1 MKQKTF
7 PSRRG
12 YKWRIFL
19 NSFLVLAVVL
29 ICWTVSGFAL
39 PSRLAFRVMERQRL
53 LTASE
58 ILLDEGLSSRCRV
71 LMGVT
76 EQRIHAAAPKQDRF
90 YTWERTGQPTLILL
104 PDDYREPP
112 TFAMVDAPADAAS
125 ARLVMTFVYEGTI
138 RHQPVEWSGEYTMD
152 GVLTDDVFLF
162 QPTRQYDPM
171 STDPAAQAEDYWF
184 EISRHSLAHVQLP
197 YHAVTFFDRDGHILS
212 TVTGGGT

>member
-1 MKQKTF
+1 MKQKKI

-12 YKWRIFL
+12 YKRRILL
-19 NSFLVLAVVL
+19 NGLLVLAVVL
-29 ICWTVSGFAL
+29 VCWTASGFAL
-39 PSRLAFRVMERQRL
+39 PARLTFRVMERQRV

-58 ILLDEGLSSRCRV
+58 IVLDEGLSNRYRV
-71 LMGVT
+71 FVGVT
-76 EQRIHAAAPKQDRF
+76 GHRIHAAAPKQDRF
-90 YTWERTGQPTLILL
+90 YTWERTGEPTLILL
-104 PDDYREPP
+104 PDDYQGPP

-138 RHQPVEWSGEYTMD
+138 QHQPVEWSGEYTMD

-171 STDPAAQAEDYWF
+171 STDPVAQAEEYWF
-184 EISRHSLAHVQLP
+184 EMSRHTMAHIQLP
-197 YHAVTFFDRDGHILS
+197 YHVVTFFDRDGNLLS